1 VFTADCCKALINA
14 KLNSQYDPIFGATRL
29 LTFFATPHRGSKLAD
44 MGSIVAK
51 IATMS
56 HTLKNDLFNVLKKD
70 SKDATQ
76 IFKDSRHILDK
87 CLVINFFETVPYG
100 KLGIVCLRLNP
111 FIKGQS
117 NMYTRLL
124 TKILPP

>member
-1 VFTADCCKALINA
+1 MFTADSCKALVNA
-14 KLNSQYDPIFGATRL
+14 KLNSQHEPIFGATRL
-29 LTFFATPHRGSKLAD
+29 LAFFATPHRGSKLAE

-56 HTLKNDLFNVLKKD
+56 HKLKNDLLNVLKKD
-70 SKDATQ
+70 SEDATQ
-76 IFKDSRHILDK
+76 IFRSSRHILDK
-87 CLVINFFETVPYG
+87 CLVINFFETLPYRG
-100 KLGIVCLRLNP
+100 LGIVCLPLHP
-111 FIKGQS
+111 VVEWQS